1 MIAALRLVVV
11 DCAVIAGA
19 ALVLAI
25 VLRFGRALL
34 ASLPTSRARRAM
46 IERVA
51 PLAGTAIAVV
61 FVAIAARWI
70 LRTEDQ
76 RAWIAIGAVA
86 TVIVLVSWG
95 PLRDVFEGIYLRA
108 GRTCA
113 IGDRVQIGA
122 VRGRIQRLGLR
133 GLHVEGS
140 DGTLAIVPYRA
151 LAAQTMSRTPGLD
164 HPAFH
169 VFRIPIPVARS
180 IADVRKQIVEAA
192 LLHHWASVAR
202 LPLVVAT
209 EHGEL
214 EVTVFAVD
222 PDRVADLE
230 AAIRNGLTKAS

>member
-1 MIAALRLVVV
+1 
-11 DCAVIAGA
+11 
-19 ALVLAI
+19 
-25 VLRFGRALL
+25 
-34 ASLPTSRARRAM
+34 
-46 IERVA
+46 
-51 PLAGTAIAVV
+51 
-61 FVAIAARWI
+61 
-70 LRTEDQ
+70 
-76 RAWIAIGAVA
+76 
-86 TVIVLVSWG
+86 VIVLVSWG

-151 LAAQTMSRTPGLD
+151 LSAQPLSRTPGLD

-169 VFRIPIPVARS
+169 VFRIPLPARRS
-180 IADVRKQIVEAA
+180 IADVRKQVVEAA
-192 LLHHWASVAR
+192 LLHHWSSVAR

-230 AAIRNGLTKAS
+230 TAIRSRLT

>member
-1 MIAALRLVVV
+1 MIQALGLVVV

-19 ALVLAI
+19 ALALAL

-34 ASLPTSRARRAM
+34 GSLPTSRARRAL
-46 IERVA
+46 IDRIA
-51 PLAGTAIAVV
+51 PLAGALIVIV
-61 FVAIAARWI
+61 FVVIATRWI

-76 RAWIAIGAVA
+76 RAWLALGAVA
-86 TVIVLVSWG
+86 AVILLVSWG

-113 IGDRVQIGA
+113 LGDRVQIGA

-133 GLHVEGS
+133 GLHVEGEG
-140 DGTLAIVPYRA
+140 GTLAIIPYRA
-151 LAAQTMSRTPGLD
+151 LAAQTMSRAPGLD

-169 VFRIPIPVARS
+169 VFRIPLPKTRS
-180 IADVRKQIVEAA
+180 IADVRKQVVETA

-209 EHGEL
+209 DHGEL

-230 AAIRNGLTKAS
+230 AAVRRPLSAST